1 MKRLLLVVTAVA
13 MTSGASHAATVAGHV
28 NFLTKR
34 GQRPVVQETVV
45 WLEPAA
51 GMKLPVRPPQN
62 LQITTRGKML
72 LPHVLVIP
80 AGSAVAFPNEDPISH
95 NLFSLTPGNQ
105 FDLGLYRTG
114 PGKSHTFA
122 SPGVVNVYCN
132 VHSNMSAVV
141 HVMRTPYYALAAA
154 NGTFALADVAPGRYD
169 LVAWNELGGYS
180 PKTAI
185 DVPAAG
191 VANLALA
198 IDSRNYHPLG
208 HLNKEGKAYTTP
220 RARDY

>member
-1 MKRLLLVVTAVA
+1 MKRLLLALSLLA
-13 MTSGASHAATVAGHV
+13 MTVEASRAATVAGRV

-34 GQRPVVQETVV
+34 GQHPLVEETVV

-51 GMKLPVRPPQN
+51 GTKAPVRPPQS
-62 LQITTRGKML
+62 LRITTRGKML

-80 AGSAVAFPNEDPISH
+80 AGSAVTFPNDDPISH

-114 PGKSHTFA
+114 PGKTHTFA

-132 VHSNMSAVV
+132 VHSSMSAVV
-141 HVMRTPYYALAAA
+141 HVMRTPYYGLAAV
-154 NGTFALADVAPGRYD
+154 NGTFTLADVAPGRYD
-169 LVAWNELGGYS
+169 LVAWNELGGYA
-180 PKTAI
+180 PKVAVE
-185 DVPAAG
+185 VPAAG
-191 VANLALA
+191 VANLALT
-198 IDSRNYHPLG
+198 IDSRNYHPLE

-220 RARDY
+220 RSRDY